1 MPDPTRKALPPG
13 RSMTTTSTPAH
24 RTHQAGERAF
34 SLDRARKLAEQTLA
48 QAGLHARLHDLDG
61 AWRCHLHRLDDTLA
75 PAGVGA
81 GKGESEQARVGALFE
96 ALEHHH
102 SDAHAITAEQ
112 LVLRSSQEL
121 ASEELATDPAI
132 RPLAL
137 APPTPLACRTHTA
150 LDGSG
155 AGMDVPVYLHT
166 PSYLSATPHQRR
178 ALGDTFDYSTVARY
192 STNNGTAIGT
202 TDTEAFVHA
211 LAETVERDA
220 LSMLLS
226 STFLDPHPAPLRV
239 VDPTSLPEELR
250 QLHTRAQDRSGTSVW
265 LLEMTTDLGI
275 PAFHAYAPARQ
286 GHHMVGY
293 GASLCATHAARRA
306 LEEFVQVLAIFEHED
321 HPPPDLA
328 ALSRHP
334 ALLRAG
340 RADLTPHLASA
351 RVLAFTAT
359 TAPVSPAGHL
369 AALVRVLTAHGH
381 RPYGRVLHEAANG
394 VSTVSVC
401 VPGLE
406 RFFAVTSGQ
415 CVVPGPRGRA
425 HMTRAN

>member
-1 MPDPTRKALPPG
+1 
-13 RSMTTTSTPAH
+13 MTTTTPAH

-34 SLDRARKLAEQTLA
+34 SLDRARELAEQTLT
-48 QAGLHARLHDLDG
+48 QAGLRARLHDLDG
-61 AWRCHLHRLDDTLA
+61 AWRCHLHRFDGTPA

-81 GKGESEQARVGALFE
+81 GKGGSEQARVGALFE

-112 LVLRSSQEL
+112 LVLRSSREL

-132 RPLAL
+132 RPLTL
-137 APPTPLACRTHTA
+137 APPALLACRTHTA

-155 AGMDVPVYLHT
+155 ASMDVPVYLHT
-166 PSYLSATPHQRR
+166 PSYLAATPHQRR
-178 ALGDTFDYSTVARY
+178 AVGDAFDYSTVARY
-192 STNNGTAIGT
+192 STNNGTAIGAT
-202 TDTEAFVHA
+202 TTEAFVHA

-220 LSMLLS
+220 LSVLLS
-226 STFLDPHPAPLRV
+226 STFLAPHPAPLRV
-239 VDPTSLPEELR
+239 VDPTSLPEDLR
-250 QLHTRAQDRSGTSVW
+250 QLHTRAQDRSGTAVW

-286 GHHMVGY
+286 GHHMAGY

-306 LEEFVQVLAIFEHED
+306 LEEFVQVLAIFEHEE

-340 RADLTPHLASA
+340 RADLTPRVDSA

-369 AALVRVLTAHGH
+369 AELVRVLTAHGH
-381 RPYGRVLHEAANG
+381 RPYGRILHEAANG

-415 CVVPGPRGRA
+415 CVVPGPRARA
-425 HMTRAN
+425 HMTRAVD